1 MKGFGEVW
9 SASDYDMVID
19 LEDDDDST
27 LTSMT
32 SPTREI

>member
-1 MKGFGEVW
+1 MKGFSEVW
-9 SASDYDMVID
+9 SVWDYDMVVD

-27 LTSMT
+27 LTSTT